1 MGLFTR
7 KSQYQ
12 KECEAKIEELCGG
25 FFYND
30 NYEERL
36 RLHKRTTK
44 SISHDRVKSVLEHEC
59 EDGKLDLEDI
69 ESRLDELLDL
79 DCNTLDLKIR
89 MTNKED
95 TSKFKTQEDIDKY
108 MGPEYA
114 TEYRWKIE
122 EINAKTREK
131 FIENDKPW
139 DFDEGVSVN
148 LITPEFGLS
157 FNDSD
162 YLETTGIV
170 TEVGPDKKLFLTTL
184 MQVTGSKIIFKKAL
198 ESGGDLEIP
207 FDVIESVERS
217 DDDFIDIDLVK
228 YQKIRIKFALDA
240 GYSRREKNRYLENE
254 FFKLI
259 ESDRK
264 VIEKDEVVDESGN
277 VSNSDELLKLVEMYE
292 DGILTKEEFLELK
305 SKRIPAKV
313 CPECKSPLGESDT
326 FCPQCGRSI

>member
-59 EDGKLDLEDI
+59 EDGKLELEDI

-95 TSKFKTQEDIDKY
+95 TSKFKTQSDIDKY

-139 DFDEGVSVN
+139 DFDEGVGVN

>member
-59 EDGKLDLEDI
+59 EDGKLELEDI

-170 TEVGPDKKLFLTTL
+170 TEVGSDKKLFLTTL

-292 DGILTKEEFLELK
+292 EGILTKDEFLELK
-305 SKRIPAKV
+305 SKRISTKV
-313 CPECKSPLGESDT
+313 CPECKSPLSESDT